1 MLKAA
6 YRKTIINDELFYKFF
21 EDNISEDTND
31 LKSVCYWFE
40 NALFDYLKNK
50 YSYGCYI
57 DNLRYNI
64 YEYPDKCIE
73 MGLPILKKKV
83 FSMNYDRNRV
93 LSSIKLIR
101 DNFNYSVDELLKE
114 IGKEYR
120 ITITKEEVDNYKMPD
135 NIIAE
140 EYPVSKADIN
150 NVMLMCKKCQNLY
163 IYGLGNYA
171 YYLFNKLN
179 KCTDIKGFIVSDDQ
193 YKDETVFM
201 GKSVY
206 ALGEIV
212 DKEKK
217 DVLIGLNRI
226 NTNQV
231 KDKLL
236 DFNNIICLWN

>member
-1 MLKAA
+1 
-6 YRKTIINDELFYKFF
+6 
-21 EDNISEDTND
+21 
-31 LKSVCYWFE
+31 
-40 NALFDYLKNK
+40 
-50 YSYGCYI
+50 
-57 DNLRYNI
+57 
-64 YEYPDKCIE
+64 
-73 MGLPILKKKV
+73 
-83 FSMNYDRNRV
+83 
-93 LSSIKLIR
+93 
-101 DNFNYSVDELLKE
+101 
-114 IGKEYR
+114 
-120 ITITKEEVDNYKMPD
+120 MPD

-206 ALGEIV
+206 TLGEIV
-212 DKEKK
+212 DKEKT